1 MRLQHCA
8 DLQTFYD
15 RVMPFLQQREAE
27 HNVLLGVLSDLL
39 REPPKTLSTD
49 PYMGYVET
57 DTDEVVAVAHYAGH
71 RLFFSHAKAGY
82 EKALEI
88 LAADAASPDIQRL
101 LVPAECEE
109 IVKVGWGNRFGS
121 QLSAQMPMRIYRLDT
136 VIPVNIPGR
145 LRWTTKDDRALIRQ
159 WMIGFDVDVYNSD
172 PTKVNE
178 ERVTNWMTYYAESDV
193 YGVAFWEADGQP
205 VSMAAT
211 VGRSPTGMRIG
222 LVYTPAEHRGHGYA
236 SAITSALSQ
245 HLLDK
250 GFQFC
255 TLSTDLA
262 NPTSNKIYQAIGYM
276 PVADQT
282 AYDVVPVASE
292 DES

>member
-1 MRLQHCA
+1 MRLQHCS

-15 RVMPFLQQREAE
+15 RVVPFLQQREAE

-39 REPPKTLSTD
+39 REPPKMSSAN

-57 DTDEVVAVAHYAGH
+57 DTGEVVAVAHYAGH
-71 RLFFSHAKAGY
+71 RLFFSHAKAGH

-88 LAADAASPDIQRL
+88 LAADAASPDVLRL
-101 LVPAECEE
+101 LVPTECEE

-121 QLSAQMPMRIYRLDT
+121 RLSAQMPMRIYRLDT
-136 VIPVNIPGR
+136 VIRANIWGR
-145 LRWTTKDDRALIRQ
+145 LRWTTKDDHALIRQ
-159 WMIGFDVDVYNSD
+159 WMIGFDVDVYNAD

-178 ERVTNWMTYYAESDV
+178 ERVANWMTYYAESDV
-193 YGVAFWEADGQP
+193 YGVAFWEVDGQP

-236 SAITSALSQ
+236 SAITAALSQ
-245 HLLDK
+245 YLLDS
-250 GFQFC
+250 GLRFC
-255 TLSTDLA
+255 TLATNLK
-262 NPTSNKIYQAIGYM
+262 NPTANRIYQAIGYY

-282 AYDVVPVASE
+282 TYNVVSAASE
-292 DES
+292 VD